1 METIMIVKQEFNFG
15 YNDCLQHI
23 FFNENQQIL
32 DLKIKYQFEKS
43 GQQFEIFQQEDLD
56 KNN

>member
-1 METIMIVKQEFNFG
+1 METIMVVKQEFDFG
-15 YNDCLQHI
+15 YNECLQHI

-43 GQQFEIFQQEDLD
+43 G
-56 KNN
+56 